1 MAGRHRQ
8 LDGRAVTGP
17 SVEIQVEDLTK
28 SFGSTLVLD
37 RIELKIREGEFLGL
51 LGPSGSGK
59 TTLLRVLAG
68 LDWPEQGRVL
78 FDGVDVLDVPLE
90 QRPVGLVFQHYA
102 LFPHMRVFDNV
113 AFGLEVMPRR
123 RRPPKQE
130 IADRVER
137 LLELVQLEDLADR
150 FPGQLS
156 GGQRQRVALART
168 LAIEPQLLLLDEPFG
183 ALDAKVRVE
192 LRRWLRDLHD
202 SMGITTV
209 FVTHDQ
215 EEALD
220 LADRV
225 AVMNEGRIEQVGSPT
240 QIYEKPKTPFVY
252 DFLGEAN
259 KFDCEVEDG
268 VARVGNKALPVGRR
282 MRDGPAVAYV
292 RPHDVV
298 LRRIDDRSR
307 SEDAVLPGEATVR
320 FVSALGAKASV
331 ELSYEDRLVEAEIT
345 RENLA
350 ELEISRGKRC
360 RLQLRLPHIFPKDPS

>member
-1 MAGRHRQ
+1 
-8 LDGRAVTGP
+8 
-17 SVEIQVEDLTK
+17 
-28 SFGSTLVLD
+28 
-37 RIELKIREGEFLGL
+37 
-51 LGPSGSGK
+51 
-59 TTLLRVLAG
+59 
-68 LDWPEQGRVL
+68 
-78 FDGVDVLDVPLE
+78 
-90 QRPVGLVFQHYA
+90 
-102 LFPHMRVFDNV
+102 MRVFDHV

-225 AVMNEGRIEQVGSPT
+225 AVMNEGRIEQVGSPN
-240 QIYEKPKTPFVY
+240 QIYEKPKSPFVY

-259 KFDCEVEDG
+259 KFDCQVEDG
-268 VARVGNKALPVGRR
+268 IVRVGNKALPVERK

-292 RPHDVV
+292 RPHDTV
-298 LRRIDDRSR
+298 LRRIEDRSK
-307 SEDAVLPGEATVR
+307 SDDAVLAGEATVR
-320 FVSALGAKASV
+320 FVSALGAKAWV
-331 ELSYEDRLVEAEIT
+331 ELSYEGRLVEAEIS
-345 RENLA
+345 REDLA

-360 RLQLRLPHIFPKDPS
+360 RLQLRLPRIFPKDPS

>member
-1 MAGRHRQ
+1 M
-8 LDGRAVTGP
+8 
-17 SVEIQVEDLTK
+17 EIEVEDLSK
-28 SFGSTLVLD
+28 RFGSTVVID
-37 RIELKIREGEFLGL
+37 HIELKIHEREFLGL

-68 LDWPEQGRVL
+68 LDWADEGRVL
-78 FDGVDVLDVPLE
+78 FDGVDVFDVPLE
-90 QRPVGLVFQHYA
+90 ERPVGLVFQHYA

-123 RRPPKQE
+123 RRPAKKE
-130 IADRVER
+130 IADRVDR
-137 LLELVQLEDLADR
+137 LLELVQLEGLADR

-220 LADRV
+220 IADRV
-225 AVMNEGRIEQVGSPT
+225 VLMKEGRIEQVGTPT
-240 QIYEKPKTPFVY
+240 QIYENPETPFVY
-252 DFLGEAN
+252 EFLGEAN
-259 KFDCEVEDG
+259 KFDCAVENG
-268 VARVGNKALPVGRR
+268 IARLGDKALPVDGKVP
-282 MRDGPAVAYV
+282 DGPAVAYV

-298 LRRIDDRSR
+298 LRRADEPPTSD
-307 SEDAVLPGEATVR
+307 DAVLPGEATVR
-320 FVSALGAKASV
+320 FVSGLGAKASV
-331 ELSYEDRLVEAEIT
+331 ELSYHGRLIEAEVT

-350 ELEISRGKRC
+350 DLEISRGKRC
-360 RLQLRLPHIFPKDPS
+360 GLQLRLPRIYRKRHV

>member
-1 MAGRHRQ
+1 
-8 LDGRAVTGP
+8 
-17 SVEIQVEDLTK
+17 VEIQVEDLTK

-78 FDGVDVLDVPLE
+78 FDGMDVLDVPLE

-192 LRRWLRDLHD
+192 LRRWLRELHD
-202 SMGITTV
+202 TMGITTV

-225 AVMNEGRIEQVGSPT
+225 AVMNEGRIEQVGSPN

-268 VARVGNKALPVGRR
+268 VARVGNKALPVGRK

-298 LRRIDDRSR
+298 LRRADDRSR
-307 SEDAVLPGEATVR
+307 SDDAVLPGEATVR
-320 FVSALGAKASV
+320 FVSALGAKAWV
-331 ELSYEDRLVEAEIT
+331 ELSYEGRLVEAEIT
-345 RENLA
+345 REDLA
-350 ELEISRGKRC
+350 ELEISRGKHC
-360 RLQLRLPHIFPKDPS
+360 RLQLRLPRIFPKDPS

>member
-1 MAGRHRQ
+1 M
-8 LDGRAVTGP
+8 
-17 SVEIQVEDLTK
+17 EIQVEDLTK

-37 RIELKIREGEFLGL
+37 RIELKIRDGEFLGL

-102 LFPHMRVFDNV
+102 LFSHMRVFDNV

-130 IADRVER
+130 IAERVER
-137 LLELVQLEDLADR
+137 LLELVQLEGLADR

-202 SMGITTV
+202 EMGITTV

-225 AVMNEGRIEQVGSPT
+225 AVMNEGRIEQIGTPN

-268 VARVGNKALPVGRR
+268 VARIGNKVLPVGSK

-298 LRRIDDRSR
+298 LRRPDDRSR
-307 SEDAVLPGEATVR
+307 SDDAVLPGEATVR
-320 FVSALGAKASV
+320 FVSALGAKACV
-331 ELSYEDRLVEAEIT
+331 ELSYEGRLVEAEIT
-345 RENLA
+345 RENLT

-360 RLQLRLPHIFPKDPS
+360 RLQLRLPRIYRKGDT

>member
-1 MAGRHRQ
+1 MAGRHWQ
-8 LDGRAVTGP
+8 LDGRALKAGM
-17 SVEIQVEDLTK
+17 EIQVENLTK
-28 SFGSTLVLD
+28 RFGSTVVLD
-37 RIELKIREGEFLGL
+37 HIELKIAEGEFLGL

-78 FDGVDVLDVPLE
+78 FDGADILDVPLE

-113 AFGLEVMPRR
+113 AFGLEVLPRR
-123 RRPPKQE
+123 RRPPKKE
-130 IADRVER
+130 ITDRVDR
-137 LLELVQLEDLADR
+137 LLELVQLEGLADR

-192 LRRWLRDLHD
+192 LRRWLRELHD
-202 SMGITTV
+202 TMGITTV

-220 LADRV
+220 LGDRV
-225 AVMNEGRIEQVGSPT
+225 AVMNEGRIEQVGTPT
-240 QIYEKPKTPFVY
+240 QIYEKPKTSFVY

-259 KFDCEVEDG
+259 KFDCEIEDG
-268 VARVGNKALPVGRR
+268 VARIGNTAVTVGRKTR
-282 MRDGPAVAYV
+282 NGPAVAYV
-292 RPHDVV
+292 RPHDTV

-307 SEDAVLPGEATVR
+307 SDDTVLPAEATVR
-320 FVSALGAKASV
+320 FVSALGPKAWV
-331 ELSYEDRLVEAEIT
+331 ELSYEGRLVEAEIT

-350 ELEISRGKRC
+350 ELEIARGKRC
-360 RLQLRLPHIFPKDPS
+360 RLQLRLPQVFPKRDL

>member
-1 MAGRHRQ
+1 MAGRHWQ
-8 LDGRAVTGP
+8 LDGRALKAGM
-17 SVEIQVEDLTK
+17 EIQVENLTK
-28 SFGSTLVLD
+28 RFGSTVVLD
-37 RIELKIREGEFLGL
+37 HIELKIAEGEFLGL

-78 FDGVDVLDVPLE
+78 FDGADILDVPLE

-113 AFGLEVMPRR
+113 AFGLEVLPRR
-123 RRPPKQE
+123 RRPPKKE
-130 IADRVER
+130 ITDRVDR
-137 LLELVQLEDLADR
+137 LLELVQLEGLADR

-192 LRRWLRDLHD
+192 LRRWLRELHD
-202 SMGITTV
+202 TMGITTV

-220 LADRV
+220 LGDRV
-225 AVMNEGRIEQVGSPT
+225 AVMNEGRIEQVGTPT
-240 QIYEKPKTPFVY
+240 QIYEKPKTSFVY

-259 KFDCEVEDG
+259 KFDCEIEDG
-268 VARVGNKALPVGRR
+268 VARIGNTAVTVGRKTR
-282 MRDGPAVAYV
+282 NGPAVAYV
-292 RPHDVV
+292 RPHDTV
-298 LRRIDDRSR
+298 LRRTDDRSR
-307 SEDAVLPGEATVR
+307 SDDAVLPGEATVR
-320 FVSALGAKASV
+320 FVSALGPKAWV
-331 ELSYEDRLVEAEIT
+331 ELSYEGRLVEAEIT

-350 ELEISRGKRC
+350 ELEIARGKRC
-360 RLQLRLPHIFPKDPS
+360 RLQLRLPQVFPKRDL

>member
-1 MAGRHRQ
+1 
-8 LDGRAVTGP
+8 
-17 SVEIQVEDLTK
+17 VEIQVEDLTK

>member
-1 MAGRHRQ
+1 MAGRHWQ
-8 LDGRAVTGP
+8 LNGRALKAGM
-17 SVEIQVEDLTK
+17 EIQVENLTK
-28 SFGSTLVLD
+28 RFGSTVVLD
-37 RIELKIREGEFLGL
+37 HIELKIAEGEFLGL

-78 FDGVDVLDVPLE
+78 FDGADILDVPLE

-113 AFGLEVMPRR
+113 AFGLEVLPRR
-123 RRPPKQE
+123 RRPPKKE
-130 IADRVER
+130 ITDRVDR
-137 LLELVQLEDLADR
+137 LLELVQLEGLADR

-192 LRRWLRDLHD
+192 LRRWLRELHD
-202 SMGITTV
+202 TMGITTV

-220 LADRV
+220 LGDRV
-225 AVMNEGRIEQVGSPT
+225 AVMNEGRIEQVGTPT
-240 QIYEKPKTPFVY
+240 QIYEKPKTSFVY

-259 KFDCEVEDG
+259 KFDCEIEDG
-268 VARVGNKALPVGRR
+268 VARIGNTAVTVGRKTR
-282 MRDGPAVAYV
+282 NGPAVAYV
-292 RPHDVV
+292 RPHDTV
-298 LRRIDDRSR
+298 LRRTDDRSR
-307 SEDAVLPGEATVR
+307 SDDAVLPGEATVR
-320 FVSALGAKASV
+320 FVSALGPKAWV
-331 ELSYEDRLVEAEIT
+331 ELSYEGRLVEAEIT
-345 RENLA
+345 REILA
-350 ELEISRGKRC
+350 ELEIARGKRC
-360 RLQLRLPHIFPKDPS
+360 RLQLRLPQVFPKRDL